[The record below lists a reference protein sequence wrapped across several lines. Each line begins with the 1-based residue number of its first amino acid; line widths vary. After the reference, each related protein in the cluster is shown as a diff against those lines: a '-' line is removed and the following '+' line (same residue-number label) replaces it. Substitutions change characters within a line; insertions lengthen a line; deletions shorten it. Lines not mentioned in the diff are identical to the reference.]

1 MKKFFSLFCAMAI
14 VLTVGAV
21 SFEGLKVP
29 AGKVKKELR
38 YEKVALKDAKATLNA
53 SKNVVKKAEKARV
66 ATKAPL
72 AKKEAFSYDLS
83 AENAEIEWADHCATG
98 GWWQIQAE
106 NSEVYFSI
114 SNLSRE
120 TAEGT
125 YSWADLDP
133 EYCGYWV
140 SGMEAAVNFVDG
152 SCTVAIDESDGYQ
165 VVVSGSFTA
174 ENGDI
179 FNVNI
184 TYYEAPAAP
193 ILPGDYTFAAVS
205 KSEKFYAEDNDVY
218 IRFTDN
224 DGNTMLFD
232 IVVEEGTDELALN
245 TTYTLSDMLANYSR
259 VSFDGANSP
268 FISASFEKT
277 ADATSETYTA
287 TAADTLGR
295 IFHLSYTFVI
305 PVAES
310 SETIVA
316 TNLELDD
323 SYASYLGIIFAEA
336 SNENYAV
343 SMSFSGESASA
354 IVGTH
359 DATTLG
365 LQITD
370 ADDNKIAIY
379 SGSVTVAVSNGGY
392 VITGTILGENSVEY
406 TLNLSYVAPE
416 ATSQE
421 NVNLSGSITNYGS
434 AWQFM
439 GESGSFF
446 VSVAAFS
453 ATIPGTYGRAD
464 LAADYTYVAKFVGA
478 DTLYYDM
485 VDANI
490 VVAVS
495 GDNATITGSLKGQNE
510 DDAAD
515 IIEFILNLTANVE
528 EAQEQGDP
536 NDAQNEAFEY
546 DFSEYSIDDQ
556 YLAQYNVLIVEAQNA
571 DGSYISIEFN
581 LPAGVT
587 ELAAG
592 EYPISAS
599 YEENTVSAG
608 SLDGYIYGSFAGF
621 ILESGDIAVP
631 LWLFNEGS
639 VTVHES
645 GVIVVNATNTWGV
658 EIHSQLG
665 SWPSAVENTDAAVKA
680 SKLVRNGQ
688 LMIIRN
694 GVEYNAQGAVV
705 K

>member
-1 MKKFFSLFCAMAI
+1 MKKFFSLFCALAI
-14 VLTVGAV
+14 VLSASAV
-21 SFEGLKVP
+21 SLEGLKVS
-29 AGKVKKELR
+29 AGKVQKELR
-38 YEKVALKDAKATLNA
+38 YEKVAMKDAKATLKA

-66 ATKAPL
+66 AAKAPL

-83 AENAEIEWADHCATG
+83 AENAEIEWADYCATL

-106 NSEVYFSI
+106 NSEVYFTI
-114 SNLSRE
+114 SNMSRE

-125 YSWADLDP
+125 YSWDDLDP

-205 KSEKFYAEDNDVY
+205 KTEKFYSADNDVY
-218 IRFTDN
+218 IKFTDA
-224 DGNTMLFD
+224 DENTLYFD
-232 IVVEEGTDELALN
+232 IVVAEGTDELALN

-295 IFHLSYTFVI
+295 IFHLNYTFVF

-323 SYASYLGIIFAEA
+323 SYAAYFGMIFAEA

-343 SMSFSGESASA
+343 SMSFSGENASA

-365 LQITD
+365 MQITD

-392 VITGTILGENSVEY
+392 VITGTVLGENSVEY
-406 TLNLSYVAPE
+406 TLDLSYVAPE

-421 NVNLSGSITNYGS
+421 IVNLSGSITNYGT

-446 VSVAAFS
+446 ASVAAFS

-478 DTLYYDM
+478 DTLYYAM

-515 IIEFILNLTANVE
+515 VIEFILNLTANVE

-556 YLAQYNVLIVEAQNA
+556 YLAQYNVFVVEAQNA
-571 DGSYISIEFN
+571 DNSYISIEFN
-581 LPAGVT
+581 VPAGSS

-592 EYPISAS
+592 EYPVSS
-599 YEENTVSAG
+599 GYEENTVSAG
-608 SLDGYIYGSFAGF
+608 SLEDYIYGSFAGF
-621 ILESGDIAVP
+621 ILESGNFDVP
-631 LWLFNEGS
+631 LWLFNEGT
-639 VTVHES
+639 VTVHEN
-645 GVIVVNATNTWGV
+645 GVIEVNATNTWGV
-658 EIHSQLG
+658 QIQCQLG

-688 LMIIRN
+688 LMIIKN
-694 GVEYNAQGAVV
+694 GVEYNAQGAIV